1 MPSLFATLMVVAG
14 AIATTT
20 IAGCGPQTHS
30 NLPITV
36 HAPMRSASRFSIPRI
51 VCLAP
56 SITEVLIDL
65 KCRANIVGVTT
76 ADGRERLPK
85 GVHYVGSL
93 MQPSREAILACNP
106 TLVIAVSGI
115 SGTSQQWLQN
125 SRIPLLTVS
134 TNSLKDVYQSIVQIG
149 AVVNRRTL
157 AHHIARQMREEIE
170 AVNSVTTRLKAVRV
184 LPLYQVSPIYT
195 STRSSFIANEI
206 AAAGGTCMTA
216 GVGEDGTTT
225 SENVLQY
232 QPQVILCDTRI
243 LKAVKLMPGWQT
255 SVPAV
260 TTNRYYWL
268 NRDDEALVRPTPRIA
283 LAVEHLALFLH
294 PHHSAAVSRAFRLA
308 QRTFT
313 RDKSEKKREAQ

>member
-1 MPSLFATLMVVAG
+1 
-14 AIATTT
+14 
-20 IAGCGPQTHS
+20 
-30 NLPITV
+30 
-36 HAPMRSASRFSIPRI
+36 
-51 VCLAP
+51 
-56 SITEVLIDL
+56 
-65 KCRANIVGVTT
+65 
-76 ADGRERLPK
+76 
-85 GVHYVGSL
+85 

-115 SGTSQQWLQN
+115 SGTSLQWLQKA
-125 SRIPLLTVS
+125 RVPLLTVS
-134 TNSLKDVYQSIVQIG
+134 TNSLKDVYQSILQIG

-157 AHHIARQMREEIE
+157 ALHIARQMRGEIE
-170 AVNSVTTRLKAVRV
+170 AVNSVTTSLKAVRV

-206 AAAGGTCMTA
+206 AAAGGTSMTA

-243 LKAVKLMPGWQT
+243 LKAIKLMPGWQT

-260 TTNRYYWL
+260 RTNRYYWL
-268 NRDDEALVRPTPRIA
+268 NRDGEALVRPTPRIA

-294 PHHSAAVSRAFRLA
+294 PHHAPAVSRAFLLA
-308 QRTFT
+308 QRTFAS
-313 RDKSEKKREAQ
+313 DKSGKKREAQ